1 MPRPRR
7 AAIMA
12 RPSFLSRGPLACRVM
27 IAVAVAAAAGGTG
40 IRPARAQTYG
50 IDFRNTL
57 MPASGGMAGTS
68 VAAPQDFLSAI
79 NANPAALTQFKGTHF
94 TIGGAFAEATVNLE
108 QRTPVPLLGVEPFA
122 AKSSTPGAVIP
133 AIGVSQEVDGL
144 PLPTTVGLAVIGAAG
159 GGASYVQVPASNA
172 TSSYLLILEFAPSV
186 AFELTDRLSIGATMF
201 IGDGYASGPFVGTSG
216 MTNAYA
222 LRGGFG
228 LDYALGEATW
238 LGAYYQSTQAFRFQ
252 NEAVLFSERRA
263 RDVDMGLPQQ
273 VGMGIANEA
282 LLDGRLLLAADA
294 LYLDWPSA
302 ALFKSIYRGQ
312 WVMQL
317 GSQYRATDRVKL
329 RLGYALAQNPVD
341 DAVGTRIGPIE
352 VPGGIPAVKYLQSQ
366 FAIINEHRLAGG
378 VGVNDFLMRGLDLD
392 AFAGGM
398 FPARENLGDAT
409 TVRVAS
415 YWLGVGFTWHF
426 DRPPEGRGAGS

>member
-1 MPRPRR
+1 MTCGMPVRLTRGI
-7 AAIMA
+7 AA
-12 RPSFLSRGPLACRVM
+12 LVVVLAS
-27 IAVAVAAAAGGTG
+27 AGSAA
-40 IRPARAQTYG
+40 AQTYG

-79 NANPAALTQFKGTHF
+79 NANPAALTQYKGTHF
-94 TIGGAFAEATVNLE
+94 TIGGAFAEATVDLE
-108 QRTPVPLLGVEPFA
+108 QKAAVPLLGVAAFS
-122 AKSSTPGAVIP
+122 AKSSTPGAIVP
-133 AIGVSQEVDGL
+133 AIGVAQEVDGL
-144 PLPTTVGLAVIGAAG
+144 PVPTTVGLAVLGAAG
-159 GGASYVQVPASNA
+159 GGSSYVQEPASNA
-172 TSSYLLILEFAPSV
+172 TSSYLLLLEFAPSV
-186 AFELTDRLSIGATMF
+186 AVELTERLSIGATMF

-228 LDYALGEATW
+228 LDYALGDATW
-238 LGAYYQSTQAFRFQ
+238 LGAYYQTTQAFRFE
-252 NEAVLFSERRA
+252 NEAVLFSERRP

-273 VGMGIANEA
+273 VGMGIANES

-294 LYLDWPSA
+294 LYLDWRSA
-302 ALFKSIYRGQ
+302 ALFNNIYRGQ

-341 DAVGTRIGPIE
+341 ESVGTRIGPVE
-352 VPGGIPAVKYLQSQ
+352 VPGGVPAVKYLQAQ
-366 FAIINEHRLAGG
+366 FAIVNEHRMAAGIG
-378 VGVNDFLMRGLDLD
+378 VSDLLMRGLDFD

-398 FPARENLGDAT
+398 FPAGESLGSDT
-409 TVRVAS
+409 YVSVKS

-426 DRPPEGRGAGS
+426 DQPPAGRGTPRS

>member
-1 MPRPRR
+1 MTCGMPMRLTRGI
-7 AAIMA
+7 AA
-12 RPSFLSRGPLACRVM
+12 LVVVLAS
-27 IAVAVAAAAGGTG
+27 AGSAA
-40 IRPARAQTYG
+40 AQTYG

-79 NANPAALTQFKGTHF
+79 NANPAALTQYKGTHF
-94 TIGGAFAEATVNLE
+94 TIGGAFAEATVDLE
-108 QRTPVPLLGVEPFA
+108 QKAAVPLLGVAAFS
-122 AKSSTPGAVIP
+122 AKSSTPGAIVP
-133 AIGVSQEVDGL
+133 AIGVAQEVDGL
-144 PLPTTVGLAVIGAAG
+144 PLPTTVGLAVLGAAG
-159 GGASYVQVPASNA
+159 GGSSYVQVPASNA
-172 TSSYLLILEFAPSV
+172 TSSYLLLLEFAPSV
-186 AFELTDRLSIGATMF
+186 AVELTERLSIGATMF

-228 LDYALGEATW
+228 LDYALGDATW
-238 LGAYYQSTQAFRFQ
+238 LGAYYQTTQAFRFE
-252 NEAVLFSERRA
+252 NEAVLFSERQP

-273 VGMGIANEA
+273 VGMGIANES

-294 LYLDWPSA
+294 LYLDWRSA
-302 ALFKSIYRGQ
+302 ALFNNIYRGQ

-341 DAVGTRIGPIE
+341 ESVGTRIGPVE
-352 VPGGIPAVKYLQSQ
+352 VPGGVPAVKYLQAQ
-366 FAIINEHRLAGG
+366 FAIVNEHRMAAGIG
-378 VGVNDFLMRGLDLD
+378 VSDLLMRGLDFD

-398 FPARENLGDAT
+398 FPAGESLGSDT
-409 TVRVAS
+409 YVSVKS

-426 DRPPEGRGAGS
+426 DQPPARRGTPQS

>member
-1 MPRPRR
+1 MPVRLTRGI
-7 AAIMA
+7 AA
-12 RPSFLSRGPLACRVM
+12 LVVVLAS
-27 IAVAVAAAAGGTG
+27 AGSAA
-40 IRPARAQTYG
+40 AQTYG

-79 NANPAALTQFKGTHF
+79 NANPAALTQYKGTHF
-94 TIGGAFAEATVNLE
+94 TIGGAFAEATVDLE
-108 QRTPVPLLGVEPFA
+108 QKAAVPLLGVAAFS
-122 AKSSTPGAVIP
+122 AKSSTPGAIVP
-133 AIGVSQEVDGL
+133 AIGVAQEVDGL
-144 PLPTTVGLAVIGAAG
+144 PLPTTVGLAVLGAAG
-159 GGASYVQVPASNA
+159 GGSSYVQEPASNA
-172 TSSYLLILEFAPSV
+172 TSSYLLLLEFAPSV
-186 AFELTDRLSIGATMF
+186 AVELTERLSIGATMF

-228 LDYALGEATW
+228 LDYALGDATW
-238 LGAYYQSTQAFRFQ
+238 LGAYYQTTQAFRFE
-252 NEAVLFSERRA
+252 NEAVLFSERQP

-273 VGMGIANEA
+273 VGMGIANES

-294 LYLDWPSA
+294 LYLDWRSA
-302 ALFKSIYRGQ
+302 ALFNNIYRGQ

-329 RLGYALAQNPVD
+329 RLGYALAQNPID
-341 DAVGTRIGPIE
+341 ESVGTRIGPVE
-352 VPGGIPAVKYLQSQ
+352 VPGGVPAVKYLQSQ
-366 FAIINEHRLAGG
+366 FAIVNEHRMAAGIG
-378 VGVNDFLMRGLDLD
+378 VSDLLMRGLDFD

-398 FPARENLGDAT
+398 FPAGESLGSDT
-409 TVRVAS
+409 YVSVKS

-426 DRPPEGRGAGS
+426 DQPPAGRGTPRS

>member
-1 MPRPRR
+1 MTCGMPVRLTRGI
-7 AAIMA
+7 AA
-12 RPSFLSRGPLACRVM
+12 LVVGLAS
-27 IAVAVAAAAGGTG
+27 AGSAA
-40 IRPARAQTYG
+40 AQTYG

-79 NANPAALTQFKGTHF
+79 NANPAALTQYKGTHF
-94 TIGGAFAEATVNLE
+94 TIGGAFAEATVDLE
-108 QRTPVPLLGVEPFA
+108 QKAAVPLLGVAAFS
-122 AKSSTPGAVIP
+122 AKSSTPGAIVP
-133 AIGVSQEVDGL
+133 AIGVAQEVDGL
-144 PLPTTVGLAVIGAAG
+144 PLPTTVGLAVLGAAG
-159 GGASYVQVPASNA
+159 GGSSYVQVPASNA
-172 TSSYLLILEFAPSV
+172 TSSYLLLLEFAPSV
-186 AFELTDRLSIGATMF
+186 AVELTERLSIGATMF

-228 LDYALGEATW
+228 LDYALGDATW
-238 LGAYYQSTQAFRFQ
+238 LGAYYQTTQAFRFE
-252 NEAVLFSERRA
+252 NEAVLFSERQP

-273 VGMGIANEA
+273 VGMGIANES

-294 LYLDWPSA
+294 LYLDWRSA
-302 ALFKSIYRGQ
+302 ALFNNIYRGQ

-341 DAVGTRIGPIE
+341 ESVGTRIGPVE
-352 VPGGIPAVKYLQSQ
+352 VPGGVPAVKYLQAQ
-366 FAIINEHRLAGG
+366 FAIVNEHRMAAGIG
-378 VGVNDFLMRGLDLD
+378 VSDLLMRGLDFD

-398 FPARENLGDAT
+398 FPAGESLGSDT
-409 TVRVAS
+409 YVSVKS

-426 DRPPEGRGAGS
+426 DQPPARRGTPRS

>member
-1 MPRPRR
+1 MTCGMPVRLTRGI
-7 AAIMA
+7 AA
-12 RPSFLSRGPLACRVM
+12 LVVVLAS
-27 IAVAVAAAAGGTG
+27 AGSAA
-40 IRPARAQTYG
+40 AQTYG

-79 NANPAALTQFKGTHF
+79 NANPAALTQYKGTHF
-94 TIGGAFAEATVNLE
+94 TIGGAFAEATVDLE
-108 QRTPVPLLGVEPFA
+108 QKAAVPLLGVAAFS
-122 AKSSTPGAVIP
+122 AKSSTPGAIVP
-133 AIGVSQEVDGL
+133 AIGVAQEVDGL
-144 PLPTTVGLAVIGAAG
+144 PVPTTVGLAVLGAAG
-159 GGASYVQVPASNA
+159 GGSSYVQEPASNA
-172 TSSYLLILEFAPSV
+172 TSSYLLLLEFAPSV
-186 AFELTDRLSIGATMF
+186 AVELTERLSIGATMF

-228 LDYALGEATW
+228 LDYALGDATW
-238 LGAYYQSTQAFRFQ
+238 LGAYYQTTQAFRFE
-252 NEAVLFSERRA
+252 NEAVLFSERQP

-273 VGMGIANEA
+273 VGMGIANES

-294 LYLDWPSA
+294 LYLDWRSA
-302 ALFKSIYRGQ
+302 ALFNNIYRGQ

-329 RLGYALAQNPVD
+329 RLGYALAQNPID
-341 DAVGTRIGPIE
+341 ESVGTRIGPVE
-352 VPGGIPAVKYLQSQ
+352 VPGGVPAVKYLQAQ
-366 FAIINEHRLAGG
+366 FAIVNEHRMAAGIG
-378 VGVNDFLMRGLDLD
+378 VSDLLMRGLDFD

-398 FPARENLGDAT
+398 FPAGESLGSDT
-409 TVRVAS
+409 YVSVKS

-426 DRPPEGRGAGS
+426 DQPPAGRGTPRS

>member
-1 MPRPRR
+1 MTCGMPVRLTRGI
-7 AAIMA
+7 AA
-12 RPSFLSRGPLACRVM
+12 LVVVLAS
-27 IAVAVAAAAGGTG
+27 AGSAA
-40 IRPARAQTYG
+40 AQTYG

-79 NANPAALTQFKGTHF
+79 NANPAALTQYKGTHF
-94 TIGGAFAEATVNLE
+94 TIGGAFAEATVDLE
-108 QRTPVPLLGVEPFA
+108 QKAAVPLLGVGAFS
-122 AKSSTPGAVIP
+122 AKSSTPGAIVP
-133 AIGVSQEVDGL
+133 AIGVAQEVDGL
-144 PLPTTVGLAVIGAAG
+144 PVPTTVGLAVLGAAG
-159 GGASYVQVPASNA
+159 GGSSYVQEPASNA
-172 TSSYLLILEFAPSV
+172 TSSYLLLLEFAPSV
-186 AFELTDRLSIGATMF
+186 AVELTERLSIGATMF

-228 LDYALGEATW
+228 LDYALGDATW
-238 LGAYYQSTQAFRFQ
+238 LGAYYQTTQAFRFE
-252 NEAVLFSERRA
+252 NEAVLFSERQP

-273 VGMGIANEA
+273 VGMGIANES

-294 LYLDWPSA
+294 LYLDWRSA
-302 ALFKSIYRGQ
+302 ALFNNIYRGQ

-329 RLGYALAQNPVD
+329 RLGYALAQNPID
-341 DAVGTRIGPIE
+341 ESVGTRIGPVE
-352 VPGGIPAVKYLQSQ
+352 VPGGVPAVKYLQAQ
-366 FAIINEHRLAGG
+366 FAIVNEHRMAAGIG
-378 VGVNDFLMRGLDLD
+378 VSDLLMRGLDFD

-398 FPARENLGDAT
+398 FPAGESLGSDT
-409 TVRVAS
+409 YVSVKS

-426 DRPPEGRGAGS
+426 DQPPAGRGTPRS

>member
-1 MPRPRR
+1 MPVRLTRGI
-7 AAIMA
+7 AA
-12 RPSFLSRGPLACRVM
+12 LVVGLAS
-27 IAVAVAAAAGGTG
+27 AGSAA
-40 IRPARAQTYG
+40 AQTYG

-79 NANPAALTQFKGTHF
+79 NANPAALTQYKGTHF
-94 TIGGAFAEATVNLE
+94 TIGGAFAEATVDLE
-108 QRTPVPLLGVEPFA
+108 QKAAVPLLGVAAFS
-122 AKSSTPGAVIP
+122 AKSSTPGAIVP
-133 AIGVSQEVDGL
+133 AIGVAQEVDGL
-144 PLPTTVGLAVIGAAG
+144 PLPTTVGLAVLGAAG
-159 GGASYVQVPASNA
+159 GGSSYVQVPASNA
-172 TSSYLLILEFAPSV
+172 TSSYLLLLEFAPSV
-186 AFELTDRLSIGATMF
+186 AVELTERLSIGATMF

-228 LDYALGEATW
+228 LDYALGDATW
-238 LGAYYQSTQAFRFQ
+238 LGAYYQTTQAFRFE
-252 NEAVLFSERRA
+252 NEAVLFSERQP

-273 VGMGIANEA
+273 VGMGIANES

-294 LYLDWPSA
+294 LYLDWRSA
-302 ALFKSIYRGQ
+302 ALFNNIYRGQ

-329 RLGYALAQNPVD
+329 RLGYALAQNPID
-341 DAVGTRIGPIE
+341 ESVGTRIGPVE
-352 VPGGIPAVKYLQSQ
+352 VPGGVPAVKYLQAQ
-366 FAIINEHRLAGG
+366 FAIVNEHRMAAGIG
-378 VGVNDFLMRGLDLD
+378 VSDLLMRGLDFD

-398 FPARENLGDAT
+398 FPAGESLGSDT
-409 TVRVAS
+409 YVSVKS

-426 DRPPEGRGAGS
+426 DQPPAGRETPRS

>member
-1 MPRPRR
+1 MTCGMPVRLTRGL
-7 AAIMA
+7 AA
-12 RPSFLSRGPLACRVM
+12 LVVVLAS
-27 IAVAVAAAAGGTG
+27 AGSAA
-40 IRPARAQTYG
+40 AQTYG

-79 NANPAALTQFKGTHF
+79 NANPAALTQYKGTHF
-94 TIGGAFAEATVNLE
+94 TIGGAFAEATVDLE
-108 QRTPVPLLGVEPFA
+108 QKAAVPLLGVAAFS
-122 AKSSTPGAVIP
+122 AKSSTPGAIVP
-133 AIGVSQEVDGL
+133 AIGVAQEVDGL
-144 PLPTTVGLAVIGAAG
+144 PLPTTVGLAVLGAAG
-159 GGASYVQVPASNA
+159 GGSSYVQVPASNA
-172 TSSYLLILEFAPSV
+172 TSSYLLLLEFAPSV
-186 AFELTDRLSIGATMF
+186 AVELTERLSIGATMF

-228 LDYALGEATW
+228 LDYALGDATW
-238 LGAYYQSTQAFRFQ
+238 LGAYYQTTQAFRFE
-252 NEAVLFSERRA
+252 NEAVLFSERRP

-273 VGMGIANEA
+273 VGMGIANES

-294 LYLDWPSA
+294 LYLDWRSA
-302 ALFKSIYRGQ
+302 ALFKNLYRGQ

-341 DAVGTRIGPIE
+341 ESVGTRIGSVE
-352 VPGGIPAVKYLQSQ
+352 VPGGVPAVKYLQAQ
-366 FAIINEHRLAGG
+366 FAIVNEHRMAAGIG
-378 VGVNDFLMRGLDLD
+378 VSDLLMRGLDFD

-398 FPARENLGDAT
+398 FPAGESLGSDT
-409 TVRVAS
+409 YVSVKS

-426 DRPPEGRGAGS
+426 DQPPASRGTPRS

>member
-1 MPRPRR
+1 MTAVATTRTGR
-7 AAIMA
+7 
-12 RPSFLSRGPLACRVM
+12 LACGLV
-27 IAVAVAAAAGGTG
+27 AAAVAAAA
-40 IRPARAQTYG
+40 IPAAAQTYG

-79 NANPAALTQFKGTHF
+79 NANPAALTQYEGTHF

-108 QRTPVPLLGVEPFA
+108 QKSPIPLLGVAPFA
-122 AKSSTPGAVIP
+122 AKSSTPGAIVP
-133 AIGVSQEVDGL
+133 AIGVSQQVDGL

-159 GGASYVQVPASNA
+159 GGSSYVQVPASNA
-172 TSSYLLILEFAPSV
+172 TSSYLLLLEFAPSV
-186 AFELTDRLSIGATMF
+186 GVAVTERLSVGATMF

-228 LDYALGEATW
+228 IDYRLGDATW
-238 LGAYYQSTQAFRFQ
+238 LGAYYQTTQAFRFE
-252 NEAVLFSERRA
+252 NEAVLFSERRP

-273 VGMGIANEA
+273 VGLGIANQS

-302 ALFKSIYRGQ
+302 ALFKSIYHGQ

-317 GSQYRATDRVKL
+317 GTQYRATDRVRL

-341 DAVGTRIGPIE
+341 DTVGTQIGPIA

-366 FAIINEHRLAGG
+366 FAIINQHRMAAG
-378 VGVNDFLMRGLDLD
+378 VGVTDFLMRGLDLD

-398 FPARENLGDAT
+398 FPAGQSLGDAT
-409 TVRVAS
+409 YVSVES
-415 YWLGVGFTWHF
+415 YWIGLGFTWHF
-426 DRPPEGRGAGS
+426 DRPAAGRRRAGS

>member
-1 MPRPRR
+1 MTYGMPVRLTRGIVALVVVLASAGS
-7 AAIMA
+7 AA
-12 RPSFLSRGPLACRVM
+12 
-27 IAVAVAAAAGGTG
+27 
-40 IRPARAQTYG
+40 AQTYG

-79 NANPAALTQFKGTHF
+79 NANPAALTQYKGTHF
-94 TIGGAFAEATVNLE
+94 TIGGAFAEATVDLE
-108 QRTPVPLLGVEPFA
+108 QKAAVPLLGVGAFS
-122 AKSSTPGAVIP
+122 AKSSTPGAIVP
-133 AIGVSQEVDGL
+133 AIGVAQEVDGL
-144 PLPTTVGLAVIGAAG
+144 PLPTTVGLAVLGAAG
-159 GGASYVQVPASNA
+159 GGSSYVQEPASNA
-172 TSSYLLILEFAPSV
+172 TSSYLLLLEFAPSV
-186 AFELTDRLSIGATMF
+186 AVELTERLSIGATMF

-228 LDYALGEATW
+228 LDYALGDATW
-238 LGAYYQSTQAFRFQ
+238 LGAYYQTTQAFRFE
-252 NEAVLFSERRA
+252 NEAVLFSERQP

-273 VGMGIANEA
+273 VGMGIANES

-294 LYLDWPSA
+294 LYLDWRSA
-302 ALFKSIYRGQ
+302 ALFNNIYRGQ

-329 RLGYALAQNPVD
+329 RLGYALAQNPID
-341 DAVGTRIGPIE
+341 ESVGTRIGPVE
-352 VPGGIPAVKYLQSQ
+352 VPGGVPAVKYLQAQ
-366 FAIINEHRLAGG
+366 FAIVNEHRMAAGIG
-378 VGVNDFLMRGLDLD
+378 VSDLLMRGLDFD

-398 FPARENLGDAT
+398 FPAGESLGSDT
-409 TVRVAS
+409 YVSVKS

-426 DRPPEGRGAGS
+426 DQPPAGRETPRS